1 MDDGTTPSAAAAAA
15 AAGHDAPLG
24 HRGVIERYEAVSE
37 LFRTLSSPVRVA
49 LVTLLT
55 DREMC
60 VHELVDALGL
70 PQPLVSQHLRIL
82 RDADLVERT
91 RRGREVAYVLSDHHV
106 AHIVADARQ
115 HSGESPTG
123 EGEPVEPHQGDVPG
137 LSS

>member
-1 MDDGTTPSAAAAAA
+1 MTQGGTTPAARDET
-15 AAGHDAPLG
+15 DAPLG
-24 HRGVIERYEAVSE
+24 HRGVLERYESVSE
-37 LFRTLSSPVRVA
+37 LFRALSSPVRVA

-82 RDADLVERT
+82 RDADLVHRT
-91 RRGREVAYVLSDHHV
+91 RRGREVAYVLTDDHV

-115 HSGESPTG
+115 HSGETADG
-123 EGEPVEPHQGDVPG
+123 VDEPVEEHEDAVRVCSP
-137 LSS
+137 